1 MINDITTAFSKND
14 KVKTIMLKVVDD
26 YYNFVIVTTND
37 KCDRRLIDDL
47 IEIEIK
53 IMNKYKDIKLDFLY
67 LPSFLENNFNKDNEI
82 VYWSGK

>member
-1 MINDITTAFSKND
+1 LINDITTAFSKND

-37 KCDRRLIDDL
+37 KYDRRLIDDL

-53 IMNKYKDIKLDFLY
+53 IMNKYEDVKLDFIY
-67 LPSFLENNFNKDNEI
+67 VPSFLENSFNKDNEI
-82 VYWSGK
+82 VYWNGK